1 MNTLAVLRKLDEE
14 TKANVFITGGFVRD
28 YLRNKKNDDLD
39 IVVKGMPIKAI
50 GAWLHKYGKVKRVR
64 LAKTNDLFSV
74 SILLF
79 RANGDHVEAQISL
92 PKRGPKQVAHRK
104 NTLQQD
110 VQHRDFTIN
119 GLYLPINFRSKKDV
133 IDLVGGREHI
143 RQRMIVAIGD
153 PSDRLTESPIRIMR
167 AISLA
172 ARTNYAVDNN
182 LTVAIKQHLD
192 LLYRIPM
199 ENIRAELDKIILS
212 KRPSRYFKLM
222 EKLGILK
229 IVLPELYGC
238 VGVTQNEKYHKFDV
252 FKHSIYA
259 MDNIEPVLDL
269 RLAALLHDIGKS
281 VTRKEQPDG
290 RITFHKHEV
299 ASARMASHLLTRLG
313 YPTKTRKFV
322 LSLIRNHMFH
332 YTREWTDVAVRRFIK
347 RVGINEHN
355 IDNLDNLPLFKLRA
369 AERLGNGLKKEAVT
383 DRQRDFQKR
392 IVEIFNSTT
401 ALTVKDLKVNG
412 HDIMEMFNLSQ
423 GQKVGD
429 ILNFLLK
436 RVLEDPSLNEKSLL
450 LKEAVDYL
458 SKGETK

>member
-1 MNTLAVLRKLDEE
+1 MNTLSVLKKMDEE

-39 IVVKGMPIKAI
+39 VVIKGMPLKEI
-50 GAWLHKYGKVKRVR
+50 GNWLRRHGKLKRVR
-64 LAKTNDLFSV
+64 LAKTNDLFNV

-79 RANGDHVEAQISL
+79 RANGDSMYAQISL
-92 PKRGPKQVAHRK
+92 PKRGPKQVAHSR

-119 GLYLPINFRSKKDV
+119 ALYLPASFRSKKDV

-143 RQRMIVAIGD
+143 KQRMIVAVGS
-153 PSDRLTESPIRIMR
+153 PHDRLIESPIRIMR

-172 ARTNYAVDNN
+172 ARTNYAVDNA
-182 LTVAIKQHLD
+182 LTEAIHEHLD
-192 LLYRIPM
+192 LLYRVPM

-238 VGVTQNEKYHKFDV
+238 VGVQQNEKYHKFDV

-259 MDNIEPVLDL
+259 MDNIEPILEL

-281 VTRKEQPDG
+281 VTRKEHSDG
-290 RITFHKHEV
+290 RVTFYKHEV
-299 ASARMASHLLTRLG
+299 FSAKMATNLLTRLG
-313 YPTKTRKFV
+313 YPTRVRKTVIK
-322 LSLIRNHMFH
+322 LIRNHMFH
-332 YTREWTDVAVRRFIK
+332 YTRDWTDLAVRKFIRK
-347 RVGINEHN
+347 VGINDKN
-355 IDNLDNLPLFKLRA
+355 IDNLDEFPLFKLRA

-392 IVEIFNSTT
+392 IVEVYNAGNALST
-401 ALTVKDLKVNG
+401 KDLKVNG
-412 HDIMEMFNLSQ
+412 HDIMNMFNLSPS
-423 GQKVGD
+423 QKVGD

-436 RVLEDPSLNEKSLL
+436 RVMENPKLNEKSLL

-458 SKGETK
+458 SKGEKR

>member
-1 MNTLAVLRKLDEE
+1 LNTLSVLRKMDEE

-28 YLRNKKNDDLD
+28 YLRNKKNDDID
-39 IVVKGMPIKAI
+39 VVIKGMPVKAI
-50 GAWLHKYGKVKRVR
+50 ANWLRRYGKVKKVR

-74 SILLF
+74 SIVLF
-79 RANGDHVEAQISL
+79 RCNGDPMEAQISL
-92 PKRGPKQVAHRK
+92 PKRGPKQVAHSR

-119 GLYLPINFRSKKDV
+119 ALYLPASFRSKKDV

-143 RQRMIVAIGD
+143 KQRTIVAVGN
-153 PSDRLTESPIRIMR
+153 PHDRLIESPIRIMR

-172 ARTNYAVDNN
+172 ARTNYAVDNW
-182 LTVAIKQHLD
+182 LTEAIHEHLD
-192 LLYRIPM
+192 LLYRVPM

-212 KRPSRYFKLM
+212 KHPSRYFKLM

-259 MDNIEPVLDL
+259 MDNIDPVLEL

-281 VTRKEQPDG
+281 VTRKERSDG
-290 RITFHKHEV
+290 RVTFYKHEMF
-299 ASARMASHLLTRLG
+299 SAKMATHLLTRLG
-313 YPTKTRKFV
+313 YPIRVRKTVVR
-322 LSLIRNHMFH
+322 LIRNHMFH
-332 YTREWTDVAVRRFIK
+332 YTRDWTDLAVRKFIK
-347 RVGINEHN
+347 KVGITEKNVE
-355 IDNLDNLPLFKLRA
+355 NLDEFPLFKLRA

-383 DRQRDFQKR
+383 DRQRDFQRR
-392 IVEIFNSTT
+392 IIKVFNAGNAVST
-401 ALTVKDLKVNG
+401 KDLKVNG
-412 HDIMEMFNLSQ
+412 HDIMNMFNLSPS
-423 GQKVGD
+423 QKVGD
-429 ILNFLLK
+429 ILEFLLK
-436 RVLEDPSLNEKSLL
+436 RVMENPSLNEKSIL

-458 SKGETK
+458 SKEEKK